1 MRRRYSAV
9 VFAWLVAGGFS
20 TSPLAVLAAPSA
32 SDFLPL
38 GESVITAQEQGS
50 PAPDPDA
57 TLPARSDDLDEEEE
71 ELIII
76 ERILRQP
83 VSTPGRGDAT
93 LQNST
98 RPTYVINREEM
109 EQRGART
116 VREALRFLP
125 GILGDGTVG
134 SQVNSLSGQFI
145 RGSNTGQVLILL
157 DGRPV
162 NNLGSGG
169 FDLSELTT
177 DGIERIEVLPG
188 GGSTL
193 YGSDAIGGIINIIT
207 RRAGQKPFNA
217 RVSSSFGSYGYDDQT
232 LQVDGT
238 VDPVRY
244 FFSYNRIQAEYNF
257 PFSIPEVGFR
267 GTRRNGDTLYNNL
280 NARLEFKLGDR
291 ATLSFN
297 TLYLP
302 KQQGVPGGVPIPFPA
317 FGQGFFNSLTDNN
330 RKYTDQVLSDV
341 TLQAQLGAG
350 TDSLLTA
357 RLYLDFL
364 NTRFDNRTTFA
375 DTLSVVRG
383 VPILRRTAQTQQRFQ
398 TKQRSLGIQVQHN
411 WKLAANQ
418 TLIYGFDYRSTNV
431 ENLTQNLVTDVAR
444 INYDDRVSQGAVFAQ
459 YAIDIVPQFTLT
471 AGLRQDLS
479 SLRNGS
485 ALSPAVGA
493 KLLLGDSTTLRANY
507 IRNFRTPTLANLF
520 NANPTNIG
528 NPDLKP
534 ERGNSLDV
542 GIDQKIGDFALLR
555 LTYYNN
561 TISDLIA
568 FKRIAPPV
576 DGISGTWQNL
586 GKVRS
591 QGLEAAL
598 NVQIAPNVYALVGYT
613 LNDPKILES
622 VNPNEKGQE
631 LRFAGADKL
640 NLGLWYENRFGWYA
654 GLLMNSLGRY
664 PTDNRNTEFLPGYTT
679 FDLRLRVPL
688 TPQLTV
694 NFGIENIFNQRY
706 QVFPGF
712 PDAGRIFQGGIRYE
726 F

>member
-1 MRRRYSAV
+1 MSHWYRV
-9 VFAWLVAGGFS
+9 VALRWVVGG
-20 TSPLAVLAAPSA
+20 LAL
-32 SDFLPL
+32 LPL
-38 GESVITAQEQGS
+38 PGQAMPGASRLLKPGETVITAQEPPS
-50 PAPDPDA
+50 PAPGSDP
-57 TLPARSDDLDEEEE
+57 TVPAQMDKLDEDEE

-83 VSTPGRGDAT
+83 VSTPGRGEAT
-93 LQNST
+93 LRDST
-98 RPTYVINREEM
+98 RPTYVINREEI

-162 NNLGSGG
+162 NNLGGGG
-169 FDLSELTT
+169 FDLSEFTT
-177 DGIERIEVLPG
+177 DTIERIEVLPG

-217 RVSSSFGSYGYDDQT
+217 RVSSSLGSYGYNDQT
-232 LQVDGT
+232 LQIDGT

-244 FFSYNRIQAEYNF
+244 FLSYNRIQAEYNF
-257 PFSIPEVGFR
+257 PFSIPEAGFR
-267 GTRRNGDTLYNNL
+267 GTQKNGDTLYNNL
-280 NARLEFKLGDR
+280 NARLEFKLSDR
-291 ATLSFN
+291 ATISFN

-302 KQQGVPGGVPIPFPA
+302 KEQGVPGGVPVPFPI
-317 FGQGFFNSLTDNN
+317 FGQGFFNSLTDSN
-330 RKYTDQVLSDV
+330 RKYTDQTLSDV

-350 TDSLLTA
+350 NDSILTA
-357 RLYLDFL
+357 RFYLDFL
-364 NTRFDNRTTFA
+364 NTRFDNRTAFA

-383 VPILRRTAQTQQRFQ
+383 VPVLRRTPQTQQRFQ
-398 TKQRSLGIQVQHN
+398 TQQKSVGVQLQHN
-411 WKLAANQ
+411 WRLAANQ
-418 TLIYGFDYRSTNV
+418 TLIYGFDYRSTDV
-431 ENLTQNLVTDVAR
+431 ENLTQNLVTNVVR
-444 INYDDRVSQGAVFAQ
+444 INYNDRIGQGAVFAQ
-459 YAIDIVPQFTLT
+459 YAIDILPQFTVT
-471 AGLRQDLS
+471 AGLRQDFSTLT
-479 SLRNGS
+479 NGS

-493 KLLLGDSTTLRANY
+493 KVLLGDTTLRANY

-534 ERGNSLDV
+534 ERGNSFDV
-542 GIDQKIGDFALLR
+542 GIDQKIGNFALLR
-555 LTYYNN
+555 LTYFNN

-568 FKRIAPPV
+568 FQRIAPPV
-576 DGISGTWQNL
+576 NGISGTWQNL
-586 GKVRS
+586 GKVRT

-598 NVQIAPNVYALVGYT
+598 NVQLMPNVFAFVGYT
-613 LNDPKILES
+613 LNDPQILES
-622 VNPNEKGQE
+622 VNPNEEGRE

-640 NLGLWYENRFGWYA
+640 NLGIWYENSAGWYA
-654 GLLMNSLGRY
+654 GLLMNSLSSY
-664 PTDNRNTEFLPGYTT
+664 PTNNLNTEFLSGYTT
-679 FDLRLRVPL
+679 FDLRLRVPV
-688 TPQLTV
+688 TRQLTL
-694 NFGIENIFNQRY
+694 NFGIENIFDQRY
-706 QVFPGF
+706 QVFAGF

>member
-1 MRRRYSAV
+1 MSRWFSVAAPGWGMVGGLV
-9 VFAWLVAGGFS
+9 V
-20 TSPLAVLAAPSA
+20 SPLAGLAAPSA
-32 SDFLPL
+32 ADLLPP
-38 GESVITAQEQGS
+38 GETVITAQEQATPVPS
-50 PAPDPDA
+50 PDS
-57 TLPARSDDLDEEEE
+57 TLPAPADELDEDEE

-83 VSTPGRGDAT
+83 VSTPGRGEAT
-93 LQNST
+93 LRNST
-98 RPTYVINREEM
+98 RPTYVINRKEM

-134 SQVNSLSGQFI
+134 SQVNALSGQFI
-145 RGSNTGQVLILL
+145 RGSNTAQVLILL

-162 NNLGSGG
+162 NNLGGGG

-207 RRAGQKPFNA
+207 RRGGQKPFNA
-217 RVSSSFGSYGYDDQT
+217 RVSAGFGSYGYDDQA
-232 LQVDGT
+232 LQIDGT

-257 PFSIPEVGFR
+257 PFSIPEAGFR
-267 GTRRNGDTLYNNL
+267 GTQKNGDTLYNNL

-291 ATLSFN
+291 TTLSFN

-302 KQQGVPGGVPIPFPA
+302 KEQGVPGGVPIPFPI

-341 TLQAQLGAG
+341 TLQVQLGAG

-364 NTRFDNRTTFA
+364 NTRFDNRTAFA
-375 DTLSVVRG
+375 DTLSVVQG
-383 VPILRRTAQTQQRFQ
+383 VSVLRRTPQTQQRFQ

-411 WKLAANQ
+411 WKLAINQ
-418 TLIYGFDYRSTNV
+418 TLIYGFDYRGTNV
-431 ENLTQNLVTDVAR
+431 ENLTQNLVTNVVR
-444 INYDDRVSQGAVFAQ
+444 INYDNRISQGAIFAQ
-459 YAIDIVPQFTLT
+459 YAIDIVPQFTVT
-471 AGLRQDLS
+471 AGLRQDFS

-493 KLLLGDSTTLRANY
+493 KLLLGDSTTLRTNY

-534 ERGNSLDV
+534 ERGNSFDV
-542 GIDQKIGDFALLR
+542 GIDQKIGEFALLR

-576 DGISGTWQNL
+576 NGISGTWQNL

-613 LNDPKILES
+613 LNDPKILKS
-622 VNPNEKGQE
+622 VNPNEEGRE

-640 NLGLWYENRFGWYA
+640 NLGVWYENRFGWYA
-654 GLLMNSLGRY
+654 GLLMNSLGSY
-664 PTDNRNTEFLPGYTT
+664 PTDNLNTEFLPGYTT
-679 FDLRLRVPL
+679 FDLRLRIPV
-688 TPQLTV
+688 TPQLIV
-694 NFGIENIFNQRY
+694 NFGVENIFNQRY
-706 QVFPGF
+706 QVFAGF

>member
-1 MRRRYSAV
+1 MSCWYSIVALRLAV
-9 VFAWLVAGGFS
+9 GGFALLPIPVHAIP
-20 TSPLAVLAAPSA
+20 TA
-32 SDFLPL
+32 SELL
-38 GESVITAQEQGS
+38 KSGETAITAQEPPSPVPS
-50 PAPDPDA
+50 PAP
-57 TLPARSDDLDEEEE
+57 TLPVQADELDEDEE

-83 VSTPGRGDAT
+83 VSTPGRGEAT
-93 LQNST
+93 LRDST

-162 NNLGSGG
+162 NNLGGGG
-169 FDLSELTT
+169 FDLSEFTT

-207 RRAGQKPFNA
+207 RRAGQKPFSA
-217 RVSSSFGSYGYDDQT
+217 RASASFGSYGYDDQT
-232 LQVDGT
+232 LQIDGT

-244 FFSYNRIQAEYNF
+244 FLSYNRIQAEYNF
-257 PFSIPEVGFR
+257 PFSIPEAGFR
-267 GTRRNGDTLYNNL
+267 GTQKNGDTLYNNL

-297 TLYLP
+297 TFYLP
-302 KQQGVPGGVPIPFPA
+302 KEEGVPGGVPVPFPI

-330 RKYTDQVLSDV
+330 RKFTDQILSDV

-357 RLYLDFL
+357 RVYLDFL
-364 NTRFDNRTTFA
+364 NTRFDNRTAFA

-383 VPILRRTAQTQQRFQ
+383 VPVLRRTPQTQQRFQ
-398 TKQRSLGIQVQHN
+398 TEQKSLGVQLQHN
-411 WKLAANQ
+411 WRLAPNQ
-418 TLIYGFDYRSTNV
+418 TLIYGFDYRSTKV

-444 INYDDRVSQGAVFAQ
+444 INYDDRIGQGAVFAQ
-459 YAIDIVPQFTLT
+459 YAIDILPQFTVT
-471 AGLRQDLS
+471 AGLRQDFSTLT
-479 SLRNGS
+479 NGS

-493 KLLLGDSTTLRANY
+493 KVLLGDTTLRANY

-534 ERGNSLDV
+534 ERGNSFDV
-542 GIDQKIGDFALLR
+542 GIDQKIGNFALLR
-555 LTYYNN
+555 LTYFNN

-568 FKRIAPPV
+568 FQRIAPPV
-576 DGISGTWQNL
+576 NGISGTFQNL
-586 GKVRS
+586 GKVRT

-598 NVQIAPNVYALVGYT
+598 NVQIVPNVFAFVGYT
-613 LNDPKILES
+613 LNDPEILES
-622 VNPNEKGQE
+622 VNPGEEGRE

-640 NLGLWYENRFGWYA
+640 NLGIWYENSTGWYA
-654 GLLMNSLGRY
+654 GLLMNSLSSY
-664 PTDNRNTEFLPGYTT
+664 PTDNLNTELLSGYTT
-679 FDLRLRVPL
+679 FDFRLRVPV
-688 TPQLTV
+688 TRQLTL
-694 NFGIENIFNQRY
+694 NFGIENIFDQRY
-706 QVFPGF
+706 QVFAGF
-712 PDAGRIFQGGIRYE
+712 PDAGRIFQGGIKYE